1 MATLASLWTLG
12 AVANVTADTRARVET
27 VLAATGVNGLVAFLA
42 VGQGC
47 LSLTP
52 PTPGPFITAVGAV
65 APALT
70 AAQRTSLT
78 GVLTVV
84 ARIGVEMAWCASKKE
99 ISSLSASDDQ
109 GEEYTAN
116 KLAVAQYAVVAEAY
130 QVDLKNDQK
139 ASGAWIKKVTRFH
152 TTGVFDVYAVKL
164 EKVRIAGL
172 GETDEVS
179 QHAVAGALS
188 FSIGKQADHNIKTAG
203 QFFLLL
209 TVWGWGHVAAGS
221 ISCPATVGEA
231 GSVGEEGV
239 LMDGTR
245 VYVTPGCMVQYN
257 FFLFPMAGRGAV
269 ILLALHNEVMRRVVE
284 LVTKKIQFC
293 SALVSVLESTT
304 TAALLQRLGFS
315 GAELEGDTLKVPRIE
330 KRAQNSTAQ
339 TGRGGAQ
346 AERQAREG
354 AGPNAE
360 ALERSEAQGRPAA
373 ARPDPRA
380 VRAVRTGR

>member
-1 MATLASLWTLG
+1 
-12 AVANVTADTRARVET
+12 
-27 VLAATGVNGLVAFLA
+27 
-42 VGQGC
+42 
-47 LSLTP
+47 
-52 PTPGPFITAVGAV
+52 
-65 APALT
+65 
-70 AAQRTSLT
+70 
-78 GVLTVV
+78 
-84 ARIGVEMAWCASKKE
+84 
-99 ISSLSASDDQ
+99 
-109 GEEYTAN
+109 
-116 KLAVAQYAVVAEAY
+116 
-130 QVDLKNDQK
+130 
-139 ASGAWIKKVTRFH
+139 
-152 TTGVFDVYAVKL
+152 
-164 EKVRIAGL
+164 
-172 GETDEVS
+172 
-179 QHAVAGALS
+179 
-188 FSIGKQADHNIKTAG
+188 
-203 QFFLLL
+203 
-209 TVWGWGHVAAGS
+209 
-221 ISCPATVGEA
+221 
-231 GSVGEEGV
+231 
-239 LMDGTR
+239 
-245 VYVTPGCMVQYN
+245 MVQYN

-284 LVTKKIQFC
+284 LVTKKMQFC